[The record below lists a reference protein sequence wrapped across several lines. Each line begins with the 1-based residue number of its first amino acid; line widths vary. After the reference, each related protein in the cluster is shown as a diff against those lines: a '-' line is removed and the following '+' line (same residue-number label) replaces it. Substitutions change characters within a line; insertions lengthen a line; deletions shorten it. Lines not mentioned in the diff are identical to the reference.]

1 MQVLVLAAPRQGV
14 GRTTLAYRLARQA
27 SRAGGGPVVLL
38 DADPQVDLTKRYAD
52 GARPEAPSD
61 LIVVPWDRSCAGP
74 EFQRLKARAGG
85 VIIIDAPLPERPE
98 ALGETLSVADL
109 IAVVVRPRED
119 DIALLGPVVEAVE
132 AADRPCVFLVNRA
145 KRHGN
150 MAAATSIALAQY
162 GNVCPIVLPEDEKL
176 APSLRARVFRRPKR
190 GEGETKR
197 AEVWSYL
204 SERLDAICG
213 AGRGEASGGP
223 GDDAQ
228 DDRAQEDRLQED
240 RAQGEG
246 GAERRQ
252 FVRHSFEVGATF
264 SWEGQSFPCRIR
276 NVSAGG
282 LAFTTDMPVPLGTRL
297 KVRVPYLGDFD
308 AVSVHR
314 DAVSVGLRF
323 VIDEWQQAALVRD
336 LAALVGGGQA
346 AAGDAQSRGEAQPR
360 GEERSEDPESGEES
374 DQESGE
380 ESGQETGRRTDG
392 TATKRSWFKRA
403 PPASSRGF

>member
-1 MQVLVLAAPRQGV
+1 MQVLVLAAPRQGI

-38 DADPQVDLTKRYAD
+38 DADPEGDLSKRCAD
-52 GARPEAPSD
+52 GARPDALSD

-74 EFQRLKARAGG
+74 EFQQLKARAGG
-85 VIIIDAPLPERPE
+85 VIIIDAPLPDRPE

-119 DIALLGPVVEAVE
+119 DIALLGPVVAAIE

-162 GNVCPIVLPEDEKL
+162 GTVCPIVLPEDEKL

-213 AGRGEASGGP
+213 TGRGETSAGP
-223 GDDAQ
+223 GDDAHGDRAH
-228 DDRAQEDRLQED
+228 DDRTQDEAAQGEGTQGEG
-240 RAQGEG
+240 GEG
-246 GAERRQ
+246 GAEHRQ

-282 LAFTTDMPVPLGTRL
+282 LAFTTDMPVPVGTRL

-336 LAALVGGGQA
+336 LAALVGGGRVG
-346 AAGDAQSRGEAQPR
+346 AGQAQSR
-360 GEERSEDPESGEES
+360 GEERSEGAESGE
-374 DQESGE
+374 ESGE
-380 ESGQETGRRTDG
+380 ESGQRTDG
-392 TATKRSWFKRA
+392 SAAKRPWFKR
-403 PPASSRGF
+403 PSPTRSRGF